1 MTTPTTHQPAA
12 GATTPAINIDSLH
25 VTLGGNEILRDITLA
40 LPSAQLTGIIG
51 PNGAGKS
58 TLLRAITGFVPA
70 QSGTIQLHGQ
80 PLHDLT
86 ARQVAQQLAVVQQ
99 LPVAPDS
106 MRVRELV
113 TLGRHPHIG
122 LLGRESNRDAKIVD
136 DAMQRA
142 GCDILADRYLNTL
155 SGGERRRAFIARALA
170 QEPTT
175 LLLDEPTAN
184 LDVDAQSE
192 IFTLLGELAAS
203 GVTVCVVVHDLTL
216 AAAYCDRLV
225 LFHEGRLV
233 IDGPPHEVLRQDR
246 VRAVYGPHV
255 TVFPH
260 PETGRPLVIPAGP
273 THV

>member
-1 MTTPTTHQPAA
+1 MTAFTTQNPGTATP
-12 GATTPAINIDSLH
+12 PAINIQSLC
-25 VTLGGNEILRDITLA
+25 VTLGGNEILRDVTLA
-40 LPSAQLTGIIG
+40 LPHAQLTGIIG

-58 TLLRAITGFVPA
+58 TLVRAITGFVPA
-70 QSGTIQLHGQ
+70 QSGVIELHGQ
-80 PLHDLT
+80 PLSLLS
-86 ARQVAQQLAVVQQ
+86 ARHIAQQLAVVQQ
-99 LPVAPDS
+99 LPVAPES

-122 LLGRESNRDAKIVD
+122 LLGRESHHDATIVNN
-136 DAMQRA
+136 AMQRT
-142 GCDILADRYLNTL
+142 GCAPLASRYLNTL

-184 LDVDAQSE
+184 LDIDAQSE
-192 IFTLLGELAAS
+192 IFALLDQLAAS

-216 AAAYCDRLV
+216 AAAYCDRLL

-233 IDGPPHEVLRQDR
+233 IDGLPHEVLKQEL
-246 VRAVYGPHV
+246 VRSVYGSHV

-273 THV
+273 